1 VINLKTGITLML
13 LGIFGGVIGG
23 YLIMQMTHKAVSAE
37 QFILVD
43 KKGKI
48 HAMLGTT
55 NLGTPSLGIWDKE
68 GKNRLIIGF
77 VGKGVPGIG
86 LNDAKGTRRAD
97 FRITP
102 DGKAGIVFYDETG
115 NAMWSAPSEPESGGK

>member
-1 VINLKTGITLML
+1 MMLM
-13 LGIFGGVIGG
+13 GIFGGVIGG
-23 YLIMQMTHKAVSAE
+23 YVIMQMTHKAVSAE

-55 NLGTPSLGIWDKE
+55 NLGTPSLGIWDGE

-77 VGKGVPGIG
+77 VGKDAPGIG
-86 LNDAKGTRRAD
+86 LNDTNGKRRAD
-97 FRITP
+97 LRIEP
-102 DGKAGIVFYDETG
+102 SGQAGIVFYDDTG
-115 NAMWSAPSEPESGGK
+115 NAVWKAPNEPKPGGN